1 MTPTTPA
8 TAPTLDF
15 IGLDIVS
22 SNRGSKQCV
31 VAPPSGDIVLNEL
44 GGMTTATLVSF
55 KDKERLLGEAAVLAS
70 STNPKNTVDYLNL
83 LLGKT
88 FDQVVAQLSAF
99 PCQRSNF
106 TVNAAG
112 LPVASVDYNG
122 ATTEF
127 SPVQLMAMLLAKIG
141 RNVTA
146 DVATLKLGVAIPP
159 RWTDAEKS
167 ALLQAIK
174 IAGFGAATLVPRDH
188 GTLSH
193 PVQNPS

>member
-122 ATTEF
+122 AITEF

-159 RWTDAEKS
+159 RWTDAENS